1 VQKDVKKHSTRA
13 AEATAETIKILNDLS
28 EEDRRETIADNKAT
42 RSWVSAKT
50 FHESFSSLHAVF
62 KLN

>member
-42 RSWVSAKT
+42 RS
-50 FHESFSSLHAVF
+50 
-62 KLN
+62 